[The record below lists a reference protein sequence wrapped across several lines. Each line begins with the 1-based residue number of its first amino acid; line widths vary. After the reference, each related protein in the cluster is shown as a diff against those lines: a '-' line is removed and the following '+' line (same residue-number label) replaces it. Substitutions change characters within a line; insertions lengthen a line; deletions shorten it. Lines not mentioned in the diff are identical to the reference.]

1 MELSVFDIIGN
12 GVSNQEI
19 SVSIAEKLKDKYN
32 EEFCVKMLGNR
43 YGTATNDF
51 VCAYCFPKNNEKVL
65 FNAQLNK
72 EQTILEDDY
81 YLKKVSC
88 KLQDTFEDNFK
99 KKDIDIIAK
108 IKIIGLNKLEEDI
121 NLEKFV
127 ESFENV
133 NFLTKIVCTE
143 KISEDVLKDVYS
155 NIEKI
160 YKNINLKSAVYFID
174 NNDFNEL
181 KRLSKKTPE
190 LTDSIIQK
198 CNVKEERLIK
208 ISDGNIVII
217 N

>member
-19 SVSIAEKLKDKYN
+19 SISITEKLKDKYN

-65 FNAQLNK
+65 FNAKLNK

-81 YLKKVSC
+81 YLKKVSYM
-88 KLQDTFEDNFK
+88 LQDTFEDKFK
-99 KKDIDIIAK
+99 EIDIDIIAK
-108 IKIIGLNKLEEDI
+108 IKIIGLNELEEDI
-121 NLEKFV
+121 NLEKFI
-127 ESFENV
+127 ENFRDTD
-133 NFLTKIVCTE
+133 FLTKIVCTE
-143 KISEDVLKDVYS
+143 NISEDVLKDVYS
-155 NIEKI
+155 NIERN
-160 YKNINLKSAVYFID
+160 YKNINLKSAVYSVD
-174 NNDFNEL
+174 NNDFKEL
-181 KRLSKKTPE
+181 KVLSEKLPE

-198 CNVKEERLIK
+198 YNVKEEKLIK

>member
-1 MELSVFDIIGN
+1 MELSVFDIIDN

-19 SVSIAEKLKDKYN
+19 SISITEKLKDKYN
-32 EEFCVKMLGNR
+32 EEFCIKMIGNR
-43 YGTATNDF
+43 YGTVTNDF

-65 FNAQLNK
+65 FNAKLNK

-81 YLKKVSC
+81 YLKKLSC
-88 KLQDTFEDNFK
+88 KLQENFEDNFK
-99 KKDIDIIAK
+99 KIDADIIAK

-127 ESFENV
+127 ENFRDV
-133 NFLTKIVCTE
+133 NFLTKIVCT
-143 KISEDVLKDVYS
+143 KNISKEALKDVYS
-155 NIEKI
+155 NIEKN
-160 YKNINLKSAVYFID
+160 YKNINLKSVVYSID
-174 NNDFNEL
+174 DSDFNKL
-181 KRLSKKTPE
+181 KTLSEKLPE

-198 CNVKEERLIK
+198 YNVKEEKLIK